1 MDNAKS
7 VRPAGCLE
15 AVFAF
20 FWRPPI
26 LDLDPRASYLKGAPH
41 NDLTCLPERVPT
53 MAEQPRAGIIGS
65 DFERLVTEYNKALA
79 NGEARPISAIC
90 DGTEASACESERTF
104 RKLLEAFPAPVY
116 TTDAAGRITF
126 YNEAA
131 VQFAGRR
138 ARLGTDQWC
147 VTWRLYWP
155 DGTPL
160 PHDECPMA
168 IALKEDRVVRGTQAV
183 AERLDGTRVPFIPHP
198 TPLRDASGALVGAVN
213 MLLEIDEVEQ
223 VALDGVQ
230 VLIVSDDIFM
240 AADLDLLIDEAGGVA
255 VAIAATGSEALALLG
270 QRPID
275 ATLVSLPLRD
285 GHGPLIDAL
294 VRQNIPF
301 VLHEGNEEQVVQMLG
316 DALTLRGRGN
326 QEAVL

>member
-1 MDNAKS
+1 
-7 VRPAGCLE
+7 
-15 AVFAF
+15 
-20 FWRPPI
+20 
-26 LDLDPRASYLKGAPH
+26 
-41 NDLTCLPERVPT
+41 
-53 MAEQPRAGIIGS
+53 MAEQPRSEIIGA
-65 DFERLVTEYNKALA
+65 DFEQLVTEYNKALA
-79 NGEARPISAIC
+79 NGEAGPISAIQC
-90 DGTEASACESERTF
+90 DGTEASSCASEQTF
-104 RKLLEAFPAPVY
+104 RKLLDAFPAPVY

-131 VQFAGRR
+131 VKFSGRQ
-138 ARLGTDQWC
+138 ARLGTDRWC

-168 IALKEDRVVRGTQAV
+168 IALKEDRAVRGTRAV
-183 AERLDGTRVPFIPHP
+183 AERLDGTRVSFIPHP

-230 VLIVSDDIFM
+230 VLIVSDDIFV
-240 AADLDLLIDEAGGVA
+240 AAELDLLIDEAGGVA
-255 VAIAATGSEALALLG
+255 VAIAATGSEALALLDEHS
-270 QRPID
+270 ID

-285 GHGPLIDAL
+285 GHGPLINAL
-294 VRQNIPF
+294 VRQDVPF
-301 VLHEGNEEQVVQMLG
+301 VLHEGNEEHVVRMLG
-316 DALTLRGRGN
+316 DALTLRGRSN

>member
-1 MDNAKS
+1 MK
-7 VRPAGCLE
+7 
-15 AVFAF
+15 
-20 FWRPPI
+20 PPSSFQG
-26 LDLDPRASYLKGAPH
+26 AS
-41 NDLTCLPERVPT
+41 
-53 MAEQPRAGIIGS
+53 
-65 DFERLVTEYNKALA
+65 
-79 NGEARPISAIC
+79 
-90 DGTEASACESERTF
+90 
-104 RKLLEAFPAPVY
+104 
-116 TTDAAGRITF
+116 
-126 YNEAA
+126 
-131 VQFAGRR
+131 

-168 IALKEDRVVRGTQAV
+168 IALKEDRVVRGTRAV

-230 VLIVSDDIFM
+230 VLIVSDDIFV
-240 AADLDLLIDEAGGVA
+240 AAELDLLIDEAGGVA
-255 VAIAATGSEALALLG
+255 VAIAATGSEALALLDEHS
-270 QRPID
+270 ID

-285 GHGPLIDAL
+285 GHGPLINAL

-301 VLHEGNEEQVVQMLG
+301 VLHEGNEEHVIQMLG
-316 DALTLRGRGN
+316 DALKLRGRRN
-326 QEAVL
+326 HEAIL

>member
-1 MDNAKS
+1 
-7 VRPAGCLE
+7 
-15 AVFAF
+15 
-20 FWRPPI
+20 
-26 LDLDPRASYLKGAPH
+26 
-41 NDLTCLPERVPT
+41 
-53 MAEQPRAGIIGS
+53 MAEQPRSEIIGA

-79 NGEARPISAIC
+79 NGEARPISAIQC
-90 DGTEASACESERTF
+90 DGTEASSCASEQTF
-104 RKLLEAFPAPVY
+104 RKLLDAFPAPVY

-131 VQFAGRR
+131 VKFSGRQ
-138 ARLGTDQWC
+138 ARLGTDRWC

-168 IALKEDRVVRGTQAV
+168 IALKEDRAVRGTRAV

-230 VLIVSDDIFM
+230 VLIVSDDIFV
-240 AADLDLLIDEAGGVA
+240 AAELDLLIDEAGGVA
-255 VAIAATGSEALALLG
+255 VAIAATGSEALALLDEHS
-270 QRPID
+270 ID

-285 GHGPLIDAL
+285 GHGPLINAL
-294 VRQNIPF
+294 VRQDIPF
-301 VLHEGNEEQVVQMLG
+301 VLHEGNEEHVIQMLG
-316 DALTLRGRGN
+316 DALKLRGRRN
-326 QEAVL
+326 HEAIL

>member
-1 MDNAKS
+1 
-7 VRPAGCLE
+7 
-15 AVFAF
+15 
-20 FWRPPI
+20 
-26 LDLDPRASYLKGAPH
+26 
-41 NDLTCLPERVPT
+41 
-53 MAEQPRAGIIGS
+53 MAEQPRSEIIGA

-79 NGEARPISAIC
+79 NGEARPISAIQC
-90 DGTEASACESERTF
+90 DGAEASSCASEQTF
-104 RKLLEAFPAPVY
+104 RKLLDAFPAPVY

-131 VQFAGRR
+131 VKFSGRH
-138 ARLGTDQWC
+138 ARLGTDRWC

-168 IALKEDRVVRGTQAV
+168 IALKEDRAVRGTRAV

-213 MLLEIDEVEQ
+213 MLLEIGEVEQ
-223 VALDGVQ
+223 VTLDGVQ
-230 VLIVSDDIFM
+230 VLIVSDDIFV
-240 AADLDLLIDEAGGVA
+240 AAELDLLIDEAGGVA

-270 QRPID
+270 ECQID

-301 VLHEGNEEQVVQMLG
+301 VLHEGTEEHVIQMLG
-316 DALTLRGRGN
+316 DVLKLRGRSN

>member
-1 MDNAKS
+1 M
-7 VRPAGCLE
+7 
-15 AVFAF
+15 FAL

-26 LDLDPRASYLKGAPH
+26 LDLDPRASYLRVAPH

-79 NGEARPISAIC
+79 NGEARPISAIQC
-90 DGTEASACESERTF
+90 DGTEASACESEQTF
-104 RKLLEAFPAPVY
+104 RKLLDAFPAPVY

-168 IALKEDRVVRGTQAV
+168 IALKEDRAVRGTQAV

-213 MLLEIDEVEQ
+213 MLLELKDVEQ

-230 VLIVSDDIFM
+230 VLIVSDDIFV
-240 AADLDLLIDEAGGVA
+240 AAELDLLIDEAGGVA
-255 VAIAATGSEALALLG
+255 VAIAATASEALALLG
-270 QRPID
+270 ERQID
-275 ATLVSLPLRD
+275 ATLISLPLRD
-285 GHGPLIDAL
+285 GHRTLIDAL

-301 VLHEGNEEQVVQMLG
+301 VLYEGNEEQVVGMLG
-316 DALTLRGRGN
+316 DALKLRGKRN
-326 QEAVL
+326 

>member
-1 MDNAKS
+1 M
-7 VRPAGCLE
+7 
-15 AVFAF
+15 
-20 FWRPPI
+20 
-26 LDLDPRASYLKGAPH
+26 
-41 NDLTCLPERVPT
+41 
-53 MAEQPRAGIIGS
+53 
-65 DFERLVTEYNKALA
+65 ERLRAAV
-79 NGEARPISAIC
+79 I
-90 DGTEASACESERTF
+90 
-104 RKLLEAFPAPVY
+104 KLLDAFPAPVY

-126 YNEAA
+126 YNETA

-230 VLIVSDDIFM
+230 VLIVSDDIFV
-240 AADLDLLIDEAGGVA
+240 AAELDLLIDEAGGVA
-255 VAIAATGSEALALLG
+255 VAIAATGSEALALLDEHS
-270 QRPID
+270 ID

-285 GHGPLIDAL
+285 GHGPLINAL
-294 VRQNIPF
+294 VRQDVPF
-301 VLHEGNEEQVVQMLG
+301 VLHEGNEEHVVQMLG
-316 DALTLRGRGN
+316 DALTLRGRSN

>member
-1 MDNAKS
+1 
-7 VRPAGCLE
+7 
-15 AVFAF
+15 
-20 FWRPPI
+20 
-26 LDLDPRASYLKGAPH
+26 
-41 NDLTCLPERVPT
+41 
-53 MAEQPRAGIIGS
+53 MAEQPGAGIIGS

-104 RKLLEAFPAPVY
+104 RKLLDAFPAPVY

-230 VLIVSDDIFM
+230 VLIVSDDIFV
-240 AADLDLLIDEAGGVA
+240 AAELDLLIDEAGGIA
-255 VAIAATGSEALALLG
+255 VAIGATGSEALALLRER
-270 QRPID
+270 QID